1 MSFNWAEKYLVCTR
15 YTIQIP
21 QNYKRVYELLRIIF
35 HHRVLM
41 TGKRFSDVYGE
52 TMIYIT
58 LFFSPEKSSMVVDLV
73 FEMKNSWSEATWGRI
88 SST

>member
-1 MSFNWAEKYLVCTR
+1 
-15 YTIQIP
+15 
-21 QNYKRVYELLRIIF
+21 
-35 HHRVLM
+35 M

-73 FEMKNSWSEATWGRI
+73 FEMKNS
-88 SST
+88 